1 MESKH
6 TEFYPFY
13 DSLYKEGTISY
24 ATKIGISLGFGTFYI
39 LLQYFSL
46 PDKIVF
52 FQQYCWILGV
62 IISTSIMAL
71 YIATDVFRRSLVT
84 MSEFAGDNRVSNQV
98 VETWLNNKWY
108 FFVGAIWATSN
119 TTIGHLLGVPGVIHD
134 SAIALSVQYVGFTMA
149 GFSAG
154 MGVWAIVAVIVLYL
168 KFAPSLQHSLDPN
181 NPDGNGGIKKLGDS
195 LWFFAILTFVL
206 GVLISIYMFGVQW
219 EFMYKG
225 YVRLIFFVWLALPYL
240 VAISIVLV
248 PGLAVRRQVNQYKN
262 YKIGQ
267 LKQQKAQFYTSYKE
281 FREGDDD
288 QIIATKKELNEK
300 LNHIQEQMDKLKKMR
315 DSHIDGKTKD

>member
-1 MESKH
+1 
-6 TEFYPFY
+6 
-13 DSLYKEGTISY
+13 
-24 ATKIGISLGFGTFYI
+24 
-39 LLQYFSL
+39 
-46 PDKIVF
+46 
-52 FQQYCWILGV
+52 
-62 IISTSIMAL
+62 
-71 YIATDVFRRSLVT
+71 
-84 MSEFAGDNRVSNQV
+84 
-98 VETWLNNKWY
+98 
-108 FFVGAIWATSN
+108 
-119 TTIGHLLGVPGVIHD
+119 
-134 SAIALSVQYVGFTMA
+134 MA

-154 MGVWAIVAVIVLYL
+154 MGVWAITAVIVLYL
-168 KFAPSLQHSLDPN
+168 KFAPNLQHSLDPN

-225 YVRLIFFVWLALPYL
+225 YVRLLFFVWLALPYL
-240 VAISIVLV
+240 IAISIVLV
-248 PGLAVRRQVNQYKN
+248 PGLAVRRQVNQYKS

-281 FREGDDD
+281 FQEGDDNE
-288 QIIATKKELNEK
+288 IIATKKELNEK